1 MKTELQLLFICHLI
15 GPFFARLEKERT
27 RVLTDVVIELYQIIL
42 QVSQNTVIVHADTIG
57 KFILK
62 YNNLKIKLIKLNSRS
77 TVPHQVQ
84 ARGWTNQEWDP
95 ADYHSP
101 AANAEGEA
109 EVSHTLALQCAHGA
123 AAATNL
129 EQYYFTMGCRFLL

>member
-57 KFILK
+57 KSLSRLK
-62 YNNLKIKLIKLNSRS
+62 PSL
-77 TVPHQVQ
+77 
-84 ARGWTNQEWDP
+84 
-95 ADYHSP
+95 
-101 AANAEGEA
+101 
-109 EVSHTLALQCAHGA
+109 
-123 AAATNL
+123 
-129 EQYYFTMGCRFLL
+129 

>member
-57 KFILK
+57 KFI
-62 YNNLKIKLIKLNSRS
+62 
-77 TVPHQVQ
+77 
-84 ARGWTNQEWDP
+84 
-95 ADYHSP
+95 
-101 AANAEGEA
+101 
-109 EVSHTLALQCAHGA
+109 
-123 AAATNL
+123 
-129 EQYYFTMGCRFLL
+129 